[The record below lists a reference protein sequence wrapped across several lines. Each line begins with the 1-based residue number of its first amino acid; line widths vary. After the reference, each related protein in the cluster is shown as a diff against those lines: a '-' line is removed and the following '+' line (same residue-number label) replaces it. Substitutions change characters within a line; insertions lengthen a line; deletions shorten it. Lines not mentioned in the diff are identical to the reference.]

1 VNETDILSKLSEI
14 LEKVL
19 KESVSINIDTDL
31 IEQNVLDSLDGMV
44 FMLEVEEVFC
54 KDFPEDLD
62 LVAEGYYK
70 IRKLVD
76 FLQC

>member
-1 VNETDILSKLSEI
+1 MNETDILSKLSEI

-44 FMLEVEEVFC
+44 FMLEVEEAFS